1 MYSLIYVHLEYHIL
15 SSNIYILIN
24 ILIIHFAIYDIFSN
38 MTTKSDYKIVIIGE
52 SKLSYFIN
60 KAWWVRPLFF
70 CVISKENLSK

>member
-1 MYSLIYVHLEYHIL
+1 
-15 SSNIYILIN
+15 
-24 ILIIHFAIYDIFSN
+24 

-70 CVISKENLSK
+70 CVISKEKLTLHALKRLLI